1 MTLPGLDDAQLA
13 RYARQVL
20 LPEIGYEGQQRI
32 AAGQVLVLGLGGL
45 GSPVALYLA
54 AAGTGTLVLVDD
66 DHVDASNLQ
75 RQIAHTN
82 AAIGRPKVESAAER
96 CRALNPQVAI
106 RTHAR
111 RPDTGALAGLVAT
124 AGVIVDCSD
133 NYATRH
139 ALNAACRAARK
150 PLVSGAAIRWSGQ
163 LAVFD
168 ASLAHRPKIDAVHVA
183 VRKPQRA
190 LMRVVAVSLAGM
202 ASETGFIK
210 EVLIASNVGE
220 SHRVGPYD
228 VKFAGLEPV
237 AGPNWTALEA
247 TLEARRGNGEPLIL
261 KPQSRMFANPPTETN
276 EAAIRTVLDGQLYL
290 VLGKQEPSGRWQ
302 LRMWWKPF
310 VTLIWLGGAMI
321 AFGGFLALIGRFR
334 RDRLSSRGRAL
345 A

>member
-150 PLVSGAAIRWSGQ
+150 PLVSGAAIRWGGQ

-168 ASLAHRPKIDAVHVA
+168 ARDPHAACYRCLYPDLDDDEAQTCVA
-183 VRKPQRA
+183 SG
-190 LMRVVAVSLAGM
+190 VVAPLVGVIGALQATEALKLLAGLPSPL
-202 ASETGFIK
+202 AGR
-210 EVLIASNVGE
+210 LLRYDALAA
-220 SHRVGPYD
+220 RV
-228 VKFAGLEPV
+228 
-237 AGPNWTALEA
+237 
-247 TLEARRGNGEPLIL
+247 
-261 KPQSRMFANPPTETN
+261 
-276 EAAIRTVLDGQLYL
+276 RTV
-290 VLGKQEPSGRWQ
+290 R
-302 LRMWWKPF
+302 
-310 VTLIWLGGAMI
+310 
-321 AFGGFLALIGRFR
+321 IGR
-334 RDRLSSRGRAL
+334 DPDCPVCAGTSP
-345 A
+345 